1 MIPESWESRNATAY
15 RRGRPGLRGGAA
27 RFVDSHRR
35 RVLDFPARAIETPHQ
50 PEGATSLFAYILR
63 VHQAPSDE
71 TNEFFRRFKDTPGLL
86 HAYSLQSEDDPNDSV
101 AIAIWESREA
111 AERYLQSSPL
121 KRDVDQAMPTVTR
134 TFYAVVD
141 SK

>member
-1 MIPESWESRNATAY
+1 MIPESGESRNATAY
-15 RRGRPGLRGGAA
+15 RAGRSGLPGGAA
-27 RFVDSHRR
+27 PFVDSRWH
-35 RVLDFPARAIETPHQ
+35 RVLDFSARAIETPDQ
-50 PEGATSLFAYILR
+50 PEGATSLFAYVLR

-71 TNEFFRRFKDTPGLL
+71 TNEFFRRFKETPGLL
-86 HAYSLQSEDDPNDSV
+86 NAYSLQGEDDPNDSV

-134 TFYAVVD
+134 TFYSVLD
-141 SK
+141 GK

>member
-1 MIPESWESRNATAY
+1 M
-15 RRGRPGLRGGAA
+15 
-27 RFVDSHRR
+27 
-35 RVLDFPARAIETPHQ
+35 
-50 PEGATSLFAYILR
+50 FAYILR

-86 HAYSLQSEDDPNDSV
+86 HAYSLQSEDDPNGSV
-101 AIAIWESREA
+101 AVAIWESREA

-121 KRDVDQAMPTVTR
+121 KRDVDLALPTVTR
-134 TFYAVVD
+134 TFYSVVD